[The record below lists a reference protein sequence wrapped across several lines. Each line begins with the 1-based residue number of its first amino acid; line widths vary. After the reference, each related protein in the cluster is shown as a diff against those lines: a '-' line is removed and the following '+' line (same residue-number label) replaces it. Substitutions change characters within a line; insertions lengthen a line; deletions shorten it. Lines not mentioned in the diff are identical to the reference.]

1 MRLEKISAAG
11 RKIYYIN
18 VWYEEIMQ
26 EGNVFKKISTPY
38 LYNNTDHDY
47 PNPFNEFTI
56 NKSNAEETY
65 PWYEFRLNQTSDLD
79 LLKSIFPDLQENGS
93 KYYID
98 KPFRFENSGGE
109 VISTNLK
116 IDSLRLNSVIL
127 NTVDELIVGHST
139 KKTVGHLTTTS
150 TIYKP
155 IKALDNFPGY
165 DINKSLSENF
175 NSGVFDDYFTVSKES
190 LEVSYTKELQE
201 KTTWKDG
208 AKTVTYSPYAIL
220 KPSIGGGL
228 RSVRFNFR
236 ISSIDNLEISK
247 TEEKYRDGLPASNYI
262 IY

>member
-18 VWYEEIMQ
+18 VWYEKIIQ
-26 EGNVFKKISTPY
+26 EGNVFKKVSTPY
-38 LYNNTDHDY
+38 LYNNTNYDY
-47 PNPFNEFTI
+47 PNPFSEFTI
-56 NKSNAEETY
+56 SKSEQEEIY
-65 PWYEFRLNQTSDLD
+65 PWYEFRLNQISDLD
-79 LLKSIFPDLQENGS
+79 LLKSIFPDLQEDGA

-109 VISTNLK
+109 VIATNLN

-127 NTVDELIVGHST
+127 NTVNELVVGNST
-139 KKTVGHLTTTS
+139 KKTVGHLITTS
-150 TIYKP
+150 TTYKP
-155 IKALDNFPGY
+155 IKVLDNFPGY

-175 NSGVFDDYFTVSKES
+175 NSGIFDDYFTVSKES
-190 LEVSYTKELQE
+190 LGVSYTKELQE

-208 AKTVTYSPYAIL
+208 AKTVAYSPYAIL

-228 RSVRFNFR
+228 QSVRFNFR
-236 ISSIDNLEISK
+236 LYSIDSLEISK